1 MDILGP
7 LPRTK
12 HGNRFLLVI
21 SDRYS
26 KVTKTVPLRTVTA
39 LSVARAFCD
48 HWAYVYGP
56 PVSLLTDNGPQFT
69 AKFFQAVCSELGIR
83 KIFTTAYH
91 PQTNGQVE
99 RYNRTILAS
108 LRGYVSKRQDDWDD
122 FTSAITFAYNC
133 RVHSSLG
140 MPPFELALTRPPPTL
155 ALQALPRADEVAPNT
170 LKREFLERLKTLRLR
185 AGENLHKAQVRYKK
199 SYDRGVVRKNTELSV
214 GDEAYLRVEIT
225 DVGRNHKLE
234 SLVQG
239 PYRVVENAGTTIR
252 LCIGDETVRVSSD
265 RVTRA
270 PTRPTPPVPTS
281 TPETPSDPVTTPPA
295 CEKDA
300 VPRKPKSP
308 RRVRFALPEVIPDPG
323 PREKEYVV
331 DRLVD
336 AQMNDMGQ
344 ILYQVRWLGYDPAED
359 TWEDKD
365 ELPSHF
371 IRRYWRTK
379 GLSTLEG
386 EHTLF

>member
-1 MDILGP
+1 
-7 LPRTK
+7 
-12 HGNRFLLVI
+12 
-21 SDRYS
+21 
-26 KVTKTVPLRTVTA
+26 
-39 LSVARAFCD
+39 
-48 HWAYVYGP
+48 
-56 PVSLLTDNGPQFT
+56 
-69 AKFFQAVCSELGIR
+69 
-83 KIFTTAYH
+83 
-91 PQTNGQVE
+91 
-99 RYNRTILAS
+99 
-108 LRGYVSKRQDDWDD
+108 
-122 FTSAITFAYNC
+122 
-133 RVHSSLG
+133 
-140 MPPFELALTRPPPTL
+140 MPPFEIALTRPSPTL
-155 ALQALPRADEVAPNT
+155 ALQALPRADEIAPAT
-170 LKREFLERLKTLRLR
+170 LKREFLERLKTLRLL

-239 PYRVVENAGTTIR
+239 PYRVVENAGTTLR

-270 PTRPTPPVPTS
+270 PTRPTPSIPTS
-281 TPETPSDPVTTPPA
+281 TPEISSDPVTTPPA
-295 CEKDA
+295 REKDA
-300 VPRKPKSP
+300 VSRKPKSP
-308 RRVRFALPEVIPDPG
+308 PEGFYLPEVIPDPG

-359 TWEDKD
+359 TWEEKY
-365 ELPSHF
+365 ELPTYF
-371 IRRYWRTK
+371 MRRYWRTK

>member
-1 MDILGP
+1 
-7 LPRTK
+7 
-12 HGNRFLLVI
+12 
-21 SDRYS
+21 
-26 KVTKTVPLRTVTA
+26 
-39 LSVARAFCD
+39 
-48 HWAYVYGP
+48 
-56 PVSLLTDNGPQFT
+56 
-69 AKFFQAVCSELGIR
+69 
-83 KIFTTAYH
+83 
-91 PQTNGQVE
+91 
-99 RYNRTILAS
+99 
-108 LRGYVSKRQDDWDD
+108 
-122 FTSAITFAYNC
+122 
-133 RVHSSLG
+133 

-155 ALQALPRADEVAPNT
+155 SLQALTRADKIAPAT
-170 LKREFLERLKTLRLR
+170 LKREFLERLNTLLLR

-239 PYRVVENAGTTIR
+239 LYRVAENAGTTLR
-252 LCIGDETVRVSSD
+252 LYIGDETVRVSSD

-270 PTRPTPPVPTS
+270 PKRPTPSIPTLA
-281 TPETPSDPVTTPPA
+281 PEIPSDPVTTPLA
-295 CEKDA
+295 REKDA
-300 VPRKPKSP
+300 VPRKPKPP
-308 RRVRFALPEVIPDPG
+308 RRIRFALPEVIRDLG
-323 PREKEYVV
+323 PRENEYVF

-336 AQMNDMGQ
+336 TQMNDMGQ
-344 ILYQVRWLGYDPAED
+344 ILYQVRWLGYDPADD
-359 TWEDKD
+359 TWEEKD